1 MTAARVWATKS
12 PPATS
17 VGRGN
22 PADRNC
28 MWRSKAEQWQA
39 GIKGIGMA
47 SGDAPVVEA
56 RGIVKIFGQHRAL
69 DAVDFA
75 VHAGEVHA
83 LLGENGAGK
92 STLIK
97 ILTGAYQPDGGE
109 ILLDGQPLRFND
121 PLHAQGHGIGTVYQE
136 VNLLPNR
143 SVAENL
149 FLGHQPTRF
158 GIVQRKLIDRRA
170 RELLATYGLE
180 IDVRAEL
187 GSYSVAVQQ
196 IVAIARAV
204 ELSGKVL
211 VLDEP
216 TASLDANEVEKM
228 FQVVARLKERGL
240 AIIFITHFLD
250 QVFAIADRVTILR
263 NGRLIGTKAL
273 SQLTAT
279 EVVRMMLGKD
289 LAHDHRAIGIA
300 ESVQGPTR
308 VEFRNVGRVGRVAP
322 FTLTLHEG
330 EVVGVAGLLGSGRT
344 EMARLMF
351 GVDPSDSGEVNIGG
365 KTVTIRNPVQAVAAG
380 FGFCPEDRKLDGIF
394 GDLSVRENIIIALQ
408 AKLGWFRALT
418 RDEQDEIAGRYAE
431 DLDIRAANH
440 DMPVKLLSGG
450 NQQKVILAR
459 WLAIDPSF
467 LILDEPT
474 RGIDVGAH
482 AEIVRTITRL
492 REEGL
497 ALLVIS
503 SELDEVV
510 AYSNRVV
517 VMRDREMVAEL
528 KGEDIAPSVIVA
540 AIAANTGLGEGAA

>member
-1 MTAARVWATKS
+1 MTTDKIVLRAQNV
-12 PPATS
+12 
-17 VGRGN
+17 
-22 PADRNC
+22 
-28 MWRSKAEQWQA
+28 SKT
-39 GIKGIGMA
+39 
-47 SGDAPVVEA
+47 
-56 RGIVKIFGQHRAL
+56 FGLHRAL
-69 DAVDFA
+69 DSVSIDL
-75 VHAGEVHA
+75 HAGEVHA

-97 ILTGAYQPDGGE
+97 ILTGVYQPDAGE
-109 ILLDGQPLRFND
+109 LFLDGAVIGFRD
-121 PLHAQGHGIGTVYQE
+121 PMQAQDAGIGTVYQE

-149 FLGHQPTRF
+149 FLGHQPTRW
-158 GIVQRKLIDRRA
+158 GLVKKAEIQNRA
-170 RELLATYGLE
+170 RDILSGYGLD

-187 GSYSVAVQQ
+187 GAYSVAVQQ

-216 TASLDANEVEKM
+216 TASLDKNEVDRL
-228 FQVVARLKERGL
+228 FQIIGQLKSRGL
-240 AIIFITHFLD
+240 AIVFITHFLD
-250 QVFAIADRVTILR
+250 QVFAVSDRVTVLR
-263 NGRLIGTKAL
+263 NGKMVGTKLLPAL
-273 SQLTAT
+273 DRT

-289 LAHDHRAIGIA
+289 LAIIHPISSVA
-300 ESVQGPTR
+300 EAETGP
-308 VEFRNVGRVGRVAP
+308 VLLQFKGLGRVGKVAP
-322 FTLTLHEG
+322 LTLDIHRG

-351 GVDPSDSGEVNIGG
+351 GIDQADSGEVVIGNQ
-365 KTVTIRNPVQAVAAG
+365 TTSIRTPVQAVAAG
-380 FGFCPEDRKLDGIF
+380 FGFCPEDRKADGIF

-408 AKLGWFRALT
+408 AKLGWYRALN
-418 RDEQDEIAGRYAE
+418 RDEQIEIAGRFA
-431 DLDIRAANH
+431 DALDIRAANH

-482 AEIVRTITRL
+482 AEIVRTINRL
-492 REEGL
+492 REDGL

-510 AYSNRVV
+510 AYSSRVV

-528 KGEDIAPSVIVA
+528 RGENISPVVIVQ
-540 AIAANTGLGEGAA
+540 AIAAQVPEAAN

>member
-1 MTAARVWATKS
+1 MPEDKTVLRAT
-12 PPATS
+12 
-17 VGRGN
+17 
-22 PADRNC
+22 
-28 MWRSKAEQWQA
+28 
-39 GIKGIGMA
+39 GI
-47 SGDAPVVEA
+47 S
-56 RGIVKIFGQHRAL
+56 KIFGSHRAL
-69 DAVDFA
+69 DGVDFDLRP
-75 VHAGEVHA
+75 GEVHA

-97 ILTGAYQPDGGE
+97 ILTGAYQPDEGALE
-109 ILLDGQPLRFND
+109 LDGQPVSFRD
-121 PLHAQGHGIGTVYQE
+121 PLQAQGHGIGTVYQE

-149 FLGHQPTRF
+149 FLGRQPTRW
-158 GIVQRKLIDRRA
+158 GLVRRREIDARA
-170 RELLATYGLE
+170 RELLKTYGLE

-187 GSYSVAVQQ
+187 SGYSVAIQQ

-216 TASLDANEVEKM
+216 TASLDQNEVALL
-228 FQVVARLKERGL
+228 FDVVRGL
-240 AIIFITHFLD
+240 KARGLGIIFITHFLD
-250 QVFAIADRVTILR
+250 QVFDLSDRVTILR
-263 NGRLIGTKAL
+263 NGRKVTTQPLNGLEVTD
-273 SQLTAT
+273 
-279 EVVRMMLGKD
+279 VVRMMLGKD
-289 LAHDHRAIGIA
+289 VAFDHH
-300 ESVQGPTR
+300 PTGLGSAQRGAVR
-308 VEFRNVGRVGRVAP
+308 VEFSGIGRSGSVAP
-322 FTLTLHEG
+322 FSLALHEG

-351 GVDPSDSGEVNIGG
+351 GVDATDGGRVRVDGEP
-365 KTVTIRNPVQAVAAG
+365 VTIRNPAQAVAAG
-380 FGFCPEDRKLDGIF
+380 FGFCPEDRKADGIF

-408 AKLGWFRALT
+408 AKLGWFRALN
-418 RDEQDEIAGRYAE
+418 REEQIELAGRYAE
-431 DLDIRAANH
+431 ALDIRAADH

-459 WLAIDPSF
+459 WLAIDPTF

-482 AEIVRTITRL
+482 AEIVRTINRL

-497 ALLVIS
+497 ALFVIS

-517 VMRDREMVAEL
+517 VMRDRAMVAEL
-528 KGEDIAPSVIVA
+528 SGDEVEPESIVR
-540 AIAANTGLGEGAA
+540 AIAGTQTPAAEVRP